1 MGMTRDMAQRTS
13 LARVDDL
20 KRHGIVKAAR
30 RIIYE
35 KNYMI
40 NTEAVEHLLQEDSLV
55 PASVG
60 CQFGYEIFVT
70 PIVSECVLREVN
82 ATWLQNV

>member
-1 MGMTRDMAQRTS
+1 MAQRTS
-13 LARVDDL
+13 LTRVDDL
-20 KRHGIVKAAR
+20 KRHGRVKAAR

-40 NTEAVEHLLQEDSLV
+40 NTEAGEQLLQEDSLV

-60 CQFGYEIFVT
+60 CRF
-70 PIVSECVLREVN
+70 
-82 ATWLQNV
+82 